1 MSNQCKQPISL
12 TSTRIGQ
19 TKGLTKLSLNGL
31 LSGLLLGALSLSAA
45 PALANNDYLPES
57 KPQMTQN
64 IHDAEYDVAVAA
76 FKNAKSGAFFKH
88 AYGYAV
94 FPTIGKVGFF
104 VGGAYGKGRV
114 FERGRYKGDAELFQG
129 SLGFQFGGQAFS
141 QIIFFQDQR
150 AFDEFTSGNFEF
162 GATASAVVITA
173 GVAAEATTKGT
184 SASANLGNDHLKTEG
199 QYYKGMAVFTL
210 AKGGLMYEAAIG
222 GQKFTYTPRAR

>member
-1 MSNQCKQPISL
+1 MSNNYDQPEPL
-12 TSTRIGQ
+12 KATCTDN
-19 TKGLTKLSLNGL
+19 TKGLTKPSKHGL
-31 LSGLLLGALSLSAA
+31 LGGLLLGVLSLNVA
-45 PALANNDYLPES
+45 PALADNSLTES

-64 IHDAEYDVAVAA
+64 VNDAEYDVAVAA
-76 FKNAKSGAFFKH
+76 FKNAESGAFFKN

-94 FPTIGKVGFF
+94 FPTVGKVGFF

-114 FERGRYKGDAELFQG
+114 FEGGRYKGDTELFQA
-129 SLGFQFGGQAFS
+129 SIGFQLGGQAFS

-150 AFDEFTSGNFEF
+150 AFNEFTSGNFEF

-184 SASANLGNDHLKTEG
+184 SASANLGNDNLKTEG

>member
-1 MSNQCKQPISL
+1 MSSTHTTQTSQLTAKLAKASRLKFYSL
-12 TSTRIGQ
+12 FLI
-19 TKGLTKLSLNGL
+19 
-31 LSGLLLGALSLSAA
+31 ALSFSSA
-45 PALANNDYLPES
+45 PVLADNQFTES

-64 IHDAEYDVAVAA
+64 VTDAEYDVAVAA
-76 FKNAKSGAFFKH
+76 FKNAKSGAFFKD

-114 FERGRYKGDAELFQG
+114 FEHGRYKGDTELFQG
-129 SLGFQFGGQAFS
+129 SVGFQFGGQAFS

-184 SASANLGNDHLKTEG
+184 SASANLGNEHLKTEG

-210 AKGGLMYEAAIG
+210 AKGGLMYEASIG